1 MDGESGCVTHHEVHD
16 EPHNERHDAGCDAMG
31 ISLS

>member
-16 EPHNERHDAGCDAMG
+16 EPHDERHDAGCDAMG